1 MGSLFK
7 LMSSSSELPK
17 AVVDKHQNMNR
28 NEKIIVG
35 GGRLKM
41 AMDLDLVCSLLD
53 MAFALAFVFL
63 TFFDRFI
70 GLPFF
75 NFKLGAPEAGL

>member
-41 AMDLDLVCSLLD
+41 AMDLDLVCESGK
-53 MAFALAFVFL
+53 
-63 TFFDRFI
+63 R
-70 GLPFF
+70 
-75 NFKLGAPEAGL
+75 K